1 MYIELLKIQEME
13 PQELENGKNI
23 STRQPEETNMVGRCR
38 EFQEIQQYIE
48 SNNVPVVLLTGGP
61 GFGKTTLAKA
71 VAHELARPE
80 NQITVLCCSL
90 VSKKTFREAVTE
102 MVNSCLQ
109 GTVQLTEKP
118 DQWLKEWSRQIQ
130 TRFTFVLDN
139 ADDVLMSDERDKFL
153 STLKAVRESSGRK
166 GTFLITS
173 RVEFHSPVLPPK
185 VVPLGPL
192 SLDEATRLL
201 LSRVADDKI
210 RGNLCQ
216 TEKITSLCGYAPL
229 ALCISGSLL
238 AENKL
243 TEDSLIEGLQKKPM
257 ILLEDG
263 SGSVQTAIETSF
275 HRLTR
280 VQQDALVVLSV
291 FPGTFDDD
299 GAKAV
304 IPANSSLKSL
314 PLSVLHFLKTTS
326 LVDELSQSGRYQLH
340 PLIRSFVKKVGEK
353 KSGLLQKAEQRA
365 CSFYMSR
372 LSENSKMFWK
382 KDASKGSMESFQVE
396 RHNFEHFLEV
406 YAEGTR
412 SRNQNITNSCKE
424 FLEKFLETCCYL
436 QMCLLPSSYVQF
448 LVTMLESFTD
458 CAESDAVHR
467 IELMCLLGHEMR
479 KQGQKEKSTEYFER
493 ANSLYSE
500 NTSSFEQNAMSEVF
514 FINSYSDFLSKN
526 GNRHLNVEVLVW
538 SQKALKICKD
548 RLEEDH
554 PEKAEAILLAG
565 RFAKRMI
572 SHPKTNELEM
582 RSQAKQKLLE
592 ALDLY
597 RRRLGKH
604 PMTVHALKET
614 GDLFLGFDLERA
626 FMLYKEAE
634 EMAKQIAMDNSKEII
649 HLLKN
654 YGSCEMKRGNHAE
667 AMEKL
672 ERAMNV
678 AMRELDADHL
688 WKVAIKTAQAFL
700 LEKMD
705 QLQKS
710 KQMMK
715 GALQMCS
722 RLRCPFI
729 KLPNSTNILNFLKR
743 YPKDFPEDLFPR

>member
-1 MYIELLKIQEME
+1 MCIELSKIQEME
-13 PQELENGKNI
+13 HQELENGKNI

-71 VAHELARPE
+71 VAHDLARPE
-80 NQITVLCCSL
+80 NKITVLYCSL
-90 VSKKTFREAVTE
+90 VSKKTFREAVVE
-102 MVNSCLQ
+102 MVNSCSQ

-173 RVEFHSPVLPPK
+173 RVEFHSPLLPSK

-192 SLDEATRLL
+192 SLEEATRLL
-201 LSRVADDKI
+201 VSRVADDKI
-210 RGNLCQ
+210 RENLCQ
-216 TEKITSLCGYAPL
+216 TEKITRLCGYAPL

-238 AENKL
+238 AENKF
-243 TEDSLIEGLQKKPM
+243 TEDSLIEGLQQKPM
-257 ILLEDG
+257 ILLEHG

-275 HRLTR
+275 HRLKA
-280 VQQDALVVLSV
+280 VQQDALVALSV

-304 IPANSSLKSL
+304 IPENSSPESL

-340 PLIRSFVKKVGEK
+340 PLIRSFVKKVGEN
-353 KSGLLQKAEQRA
+353 KSDLFQEGEQRA
-365 CSFYMSR
+365 CSFFMSR

-382 KDASKGSMESFQVE
+382 KDASKGAMESFQVE
-396 RHNFEHFLEV
+396 RHNFEHFLKV
-406 YAEGTR
+406 YAEGMR
-412 SRNQNITNSCKE
+412 SRNQNITNNCKD

-436 QMCLLPSSYVQF
+436 QMCLSPCSYVQF
-448 LVTMLESFTD
+448 LQSFTD

-500 NTSSFEQNAMSEVF
+500 NSSAFEQNAMSEVF
-514 FINSYSDFLSKN
+514 FINSYSDFLSKS
-526 GNRHLNVEVLVW
+526 GNPHLNDKVLEW
-538 SQKALKICKD
+538 SQRALTIGKE
-548 RLEEDH
+548 RLEEDN

-572 SHPKTNELEM
+572 NHPQTDELEM
-582 RSQAKQKLLE
+582 RSQAEQNFLK

-614 GDLFLGFDLERA
+614 GDFFLGFDLERA
-626 FMLYKEAE
+626 FTLYKEAE

-654 YGSCEMKRGNHAE
+654 YGSCEMKRGNHAK
-667 AMEKL
+667 AMEKM
-672 ERAMNV
+672 ERAMHV
-678 AMRELDADHL
+678 AMRELDADHH

-700 LEKMD
+700 LEKME

-715 GALQMCS
+715 GALQMCA
-722 RLRCPFI
+722 RLRHPFK
-729 KLPNSTNILNFLKR
+729 KLANSEDILEFLKR
-743 YPKDFPEDLFPR
+743 YPKDFRKHLFPR

>member
-1 MYIELLKIQEME
+1 MYIELSKIQEME
-13 PQELENGKNI
+13 HQELENGKNI
-23 STRQPEETNMVGRCR
+23 STRRPEETNMVGRCR

-48 SNNVPVVLLTGGP
+48 SNDVPVVLLTGGP
-61 GFGKTTLAKA
+61 GFRKTTLAKA
-71 VAHELARPE
+71 VAHDLARPE
-80 NQITVLCCSL
+80 KKVTVLFCRL
-90 VSKKTFREAVTE
+90 VSKKTFREAVIE
-102 MVNSCLQ
+102 MVNSCSQ

-130 TRFTFVLDN
+130 TRFIFVLDN
-139 ADDVLMSDERDKFL
+139 ADDVLVSDERDKFL
-153 STLKAVRESSGRK
+153 STLKAVRESSGSK

-173 RVEFHSPVLPPK
+173 RVNFHYSVLPSK
-185 VVPLGPL
+185 VVHLGPL
-192 SLDEATRLL
+192 LLGEATRLL
-201 LSRVADDKI
+201 LSRVVDDKV

-238 AENKL
+238 AENKF
-243 TEDSLIEGLQKKPM
+243 TEDSLIEGLQQKPM
-257 ILLEDG
+257 ILLEHG

-304 IPANSSLKSL
+304 IPANSSPESL
-314 PLSVLHFLKTTS
+314 PLSDLHFLKTTS

-340 PLIRSFVKKVGEK
+340 PLIRSFVKKVGEN
-353 KSGLLQKAEQRA
+353 KSDLLQEGEQRA
-365 CSFYMSR
+365 CSFFMSR

-382 KDASKGSMESFQVE
+382 KDASKGAMESFQVE
-396 RHNFEHFLEV
+396 RHNFEHFLKV
-406 YAEGTR
+406 YAEGMR
-412 SRNQNITNSCKE
+412 SRNQNITNNCKD

-436 QMCLLPSSYVQF
+436 QMCLSPCSYVQF
-448 LVTMLESFTD
+448 LQSFTD

-500 NTSSFEQNAMSEVF
+500 NSSAFEQNAMSEVF

-572 SHPKTNELEM
+572 NHPQTDELEM
-582 RSQAKQKLLE
+582 RSQAEQNFLK

-614 GDLFLGFDLERA
+614 GDFFLGFDLERA

-654 YGSCEMKRGNHAE
+654 YGSCEMKRGNHAK

-672 ERAMNV
+672 ERAMHV

-700 LEKMD
+700 LEKME

-715 GALQMCS
+715 GALEMCA
-722 RLRCPFI
+722 RLQHPFK
-729 KLPNSTNILNFLKR
+729 KLANSEDILEFLKR
-743 YPKDFPEDLFPR
+743 YPKDFRKHLFPR

>member
-1 MYIELLKIQEME
+1 MCIELSKIQEME
-13 PQELENGKNI
+13 HQELVNGKNI
-23 STRQPEETNMVGRCR
+23 SARQPEETNMVGRCR

-71 VAHELARPE
+71 VAHDLARPE
-80 NQITVLCCSL
+80 NKITVLYCSL
-90 VSKKTFREAVTE
+90 VSKKKFREAVVE
-102 MVNSCLQ
+102 MVNSCSQ

-173 RVEFHSPVLPPK
+173 RVEFHSPVLPSK

-210 RGNLCQ
+210 RGNLCR
-216 TEKITSLCGYAPL
+216 TEKITRLCGYAPL

-238 AENKL
+238 AENKF
-243 TEDSLIEGLQKKPM
+243 TEDSLMEGLQQKPM
-257 ILLEDG
+257 IFLEHS

-280 VQQDALVVLSV
+280 VQQDALVALSV
-291 FPGTFDDD
+291 FPGTFNDEA
-299 GAKAV
+299 AKAV
-304 IPANSSLKSL
+304 IPENSSPESL
-314 PLSVLHFLKTTS
+314 ALSVLHFLKTTS

-340 PLIRSFVKKVGEK
+340 PLIRSFVKKVGEN
-353 KSGLLQKAEQRA
+353 KSDLLQEGEQRA
-365 CSFYMSR
+365 CSFFMSR

-382 KDASKGSMESFQVE
+382 KDASKGAMESFQVE
-396 RHNFEHFLEV
+396 RHNFEYFLKV
-406 YAEGTR
+406 YAEGMR
-412 SRNQNITNSCKE
+412 SRNQNIANNCKD
-424 FLEKFLETCCYL
+424 FLEKFVETCYYL
-436 QMCLLPSSYVQF
+436 QMCLSPWSYVQF

-479 KQGQKEKSTEYFER
+479 KRGQKQKSTEYFER

-500 NTSSFEQNAMSEVF
+500 NSSAFEQNAMSEVF
-514 FINSYSDFLSKN
+514 FINSYSDFLSKS
-526 GNRHLNVEVLVW
+526 GNPHLNDKVLEW
-538 SQKALKICKD
+538 SQRALTIGKE

-572 SHPKTNELEM
+572 NHPQTDELEM
-582 RSQAKQKLLE
+582 RSQAEQNFLK

-614 GDLFLGFDLERA
+614 GDFFLGFDLERA
-626 FMLYKEAE
+626 FTLYKEAE

-672 ERAMNV
+672 ERAMHV

-700 LEKMD
+700 LEKME

-715 GALQMCS
+715 GALQMCA
-722 RLRCPFI
+722 RLRHPLK
-729 KLPNSTNILNFLKR
+729 KLANSKDVLEFLKH
-743 YPKDFPEDLFPR
+743 YPKDFPKDLFPR